1 MSYAKGENVM
11 QEQQKPKRAHN
22 VIMENRRTI
31 FVSGVEDV
39 DSFDESAVVVFTD
52 CGILTVHG
60 ADLHINRLSVEN
72 GELNVE
78 GEIHSVSYSDDGP
91 RQGGGFFSKIFR

>member
-1 MSYAKGENVM
+1 MQ
-11 QEQQKPKRAHN
+11 QEQQKQKRAHN
-22 VIMENRRTI
+22 VIMENRRTVS
-31 FVSGVEDV
+31 VSGVEDV

-52 CGILTVHG
+52 CGILTLRG

-78 GEIHSVSYSDDGP
+78 GDIQSLSYSDDGP
-91 RQGGGFFSKIFR
+91 RQGGGFFSRLFK